1 VLTSTKPYV
10 EFRNQFSPSGLFK
23 KNLDLQTLGIGGL
36 DREFQEMFRRAFV
49 SRMQQEVARKM
60 GIQHTKG
67 ILLYGPPG
75 CGKTLLARELG
86 KLLNCEEPKIVCG
99 PELINSYQ
107 GKSEENVRN
116 LFAEAMTDQSG
127 SKLYLIIC
135 DEFDALCKQRGSDR
149 GGTGVGDNIV
159 NQFLTMIDGPT
170 QLNNILLICM
180 TNRKDLIDDAIL
192 RAGRIE
198 VHIEIQLPDQKGR
211 EEILTIHTRQ
221 MATNKFLHQNVNIK
235 DLANLT
241 KNYTGAELA
250 GLVKGASSFALMRE
264 VDLQDSK
271 SMGKKANPIVSME
284 DFVRALNDIIPMFGR
299 VSNDIQIINSTP
311 FIFWDDQLRNISSEI
326 LSKISGLNKGS
337 ISTILITGE
346 TYIGKTKFVANVV
359 KQSGVPCVKMITTEK
374 LLKASNKS
382 LYITDT
388 FEQCTKAD
396 TSILVFD
403 GLERLI
409 EWMPIGLRFNNDVLH
424 TIISVITS
432 QINPSKKS
440 ILIFTANNQTVLENL
455 GMFDLFD
462 TNYVYPTMITSDEI
476 NVHFPDIGEKCKFQP
491 IEEISNVF
499 KYMKYV

>member
-1 VLTSTKPYV
+1 MFGFGSTAMKVAKSNNDLGATNKVYFHPKFKSPDLIQIPETKFIYRTDYSNIVAVGDIAMNGKQREINGKKEGDQIVFKSYTSQIKQVGLLTLQIDTKTKCIIDCEEFVSTMKSCMGIQPLSSTQQFIILYQGSAFTCTVQQIELDDNTESVLGMFCHDTNCVFTSTKAYV

-116 LFAEAMTDQSG
+116 LFAEAMVDNSG

-211 EEILTIHTRQ
+211 EEILTPKCKYQRLGKLDKELYWSRTSRISKRGVIICIDERSRSTR
-221 MATNKFLHQNVNIK
+221 
-235 DLANLT
+235 
-241 KNYTGAELA
+241 
-250 GLVKGASSFALMRE
+250 
-264 VDLQDSK
+264 LQIYGEKSK
-271 SMGKKANPIVSME
+271 SNRV
-284 DFVRALNDIIPMFGR
+284 NGR
-299 VSNDIQIINSTP
+299 
-311 FIFWDDQLRNISSEI
+311 LCKSS
-326 LSKISGLNKGS
+326 
-337 ISTILITGE
+337 
-346 TYIGKTKFVANVV
+346 
-359 KQSGVPCVKMITTEK
+359 
-374 LLKASNKS
+374 
-382 LYITDT
+382 
-388 FEQCTKAD
+388 
-396 TSILVFD
+396 
-403 GLERLI
+403 
-409 EWMPIGLRFNNDVLH
+409 
-424 TIISVITS
+424 
-432 QINPSKKS
+432 
-440 ILIFTANNQTVLENL
+440 
-455 GMFDLFD
+455 
-462 TNYVYPTMITSDEI
+462 
-476 NVHFPDIGEKCKFQP
+476 
-491 IEEISNVF
+491 
-499 KYMKYV
+499 